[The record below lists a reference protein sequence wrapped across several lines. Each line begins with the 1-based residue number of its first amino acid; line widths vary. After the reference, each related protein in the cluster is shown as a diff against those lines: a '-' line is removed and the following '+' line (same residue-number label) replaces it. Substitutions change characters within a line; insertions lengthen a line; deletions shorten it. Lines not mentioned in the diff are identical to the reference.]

1 MKKWYLFLVLAFL
14 TALVVACSSDS
25 ANENEEDT
33 AGSEDTTETESNDT
47 ESEEASGNEE
57 VTLRV
62 AWWGGQERHDRTLQ
76 VIEMYEEQNPHIT
89 IEAEYSG
96 FDGYFDKLNT
106 QLAAGNAPDV
116 IQFGGNLNDFVARD
130 VILPLDDY
138 VGNEIDT
145 SLHDESMLDSA
156 TFDDQLYG
164 VTLGTTAWGLLL
176 NKTAF
181 EEAGVSMPSKE
192 WTWEDFK
199 ELTPQL
205 TENLDGTYGTGDFGE
220 DGFGVFLAQ
229 TDKFTYLDGEI
240 GFDQEDVKEWFN
252 LWKEL
257 RESEGAAIPEV
268 QVSASQTP
276 EQSLIVQRD
285 VAIESIASN
294 QLGAYTGATEDEFE
308 LYPYPANSDTSKN
321 GVSLRP
327 SQYFAAYKDTEHPE
341 EAAKFMDFFVNNVE
355 ATEILGNDRG
365 APVNADVRENLIDQ
379 ASELDEAVYS
389 YIALVSETSDAPFIP
404 NLPGYNENTQLFT
417 ETEQII
423 YYDQKSVDE
432 AAEDYYEELLSN
444 IEKYENEDEE

>member
-25 ANENEEDT
+25 ASENEGD
-33 AGSEDTTETESNDT
+33 AGSEDTTETESN
-47 ESEEASGNEE
+47 EEGSDKEE

-76 VIEMYEEQNPHIT
+76 VIEMYEEQNPHVT

-145 SLHDESMLDSA
+145 SLHGQSMLDSA
-156 TFDDQLYG
+156 TFNDKLYG
-164 VTLGTTAWGLLL
+164 LTLGTTAWGLLL
-176 NKTAF
+176 NETAF
-181 EEAGVSMPSKE
+181 KEAGISMPSKE

-199 ELTPQL
+199 EITPQL

-229 TDKFTYLDGEI
+229 RDKYTYLDGEV
-240 GFDQEDVKEWFN
+240 GFGVEDVKDWFN

-257 RESEGAAIPEV
+257 RESGGAAIPEV

-276 EQSLIVQRD
+276 EQSLIVQGD

-294 QLGAYTGATEDEFE
+294 QLSAYAGATEDEFK
-308 LYPYPANSDTSKN
+308 LYPYPYNAETGKN

-327 SQYFAAYKDTEHPE
+327 SQYFAAYKDTKHPK
-341 EAAKFMDFFVNNVE
+341 EAAKFMNFFVNNVE

-365 APVNADVRENLIDQ
+365 APVNSEVRANLIEKADELDQ
-379 ASELDEAVYS
+379 AVYN
-389 YIALVSETSDAPFIP
+389 YIDLVNETSDAPYIP

-423 YYDQKSVDE
+423 YYEQKSVDE
-432 AAEDYYEELLSN
+432 ASEDYYEELLKN
-444 IEKYENEDEE
+444 IEKYEVKEE

>member
-1 MKKWYLFLVLAFL
+1 MKKWYLFIILAL
-14 TALVVACSSDS
+14 LAALFVACSSDS
-25 ANENEEDT
+25 ASEQEENT
-33 AGSEDTTETESNDT
+33 GSESSTDT
-47 ESEEASGNEE
+47 ESSDDGEI
-57 VTLRV
+57 TLRV

-76 VIEMYEEQNPHIT
+76 VIEMYEEENPHVT

-138 VGNEIDT
+138 VGNELDI
-145 SLHDESMLDSA
+145 SAHDESMIDSA
-156 TFDDQLYG
+156 TFDGQFYG

-181 EEAGVSMPSKE
+181 EEAGISMPSKE

-205 TENLDGTYGTGDFGE
+205 TENIEGMYGAGDFGE

-240 GFDQEDVKEWFN
+240 GFDAEDVKEWFH

-257 RESEGAAIPEV
+257 RENGGAAIPEV
-268 QVSASQTP
+268 QVTASQTP

-294 QLGAYTGATEDEFE
+294 QLGAYTGASEDEFE
-308 LYPYPANSDTSKN
+308 LYPYPYNSETGKN

-327 SQYFAAYKDTEHPE
+327 SQYFAAYKDTPHPE
-341 EAAKFMDFFVNNVE
+341 EAAKFMDFFVNNIE
-355 ATEILGNDRG
+355 ATEVLGNDRG
-365 APVNADVRENLIDQ
+365 APVNADVRENLMDH

-389 YIALVSETSDAPFIP
+389 YIDLVSETSDAPFIP

-423 YYDQKSVDE
+423 YYDQKSIDD
-432 AAEDYYEELLSN
+432 AAEDYYEELLGN
-444 IEKYENEDEE
+444 IEKYENEEVEE

>member
-1 MKKWYLFLVLAFL
+1 MKKWYLFLVLAFF

-25 ANENEEDT
+25 ANENEENT
-33 AGSEDTTETESNDT
+33 GSEEDTTETEND
-47 ESEEASGNEE
+47 EGASDSEE

-76 VIEMYEEQNPHIT
+76 VIEMYEEENPHVT

-138 VGNEIDT
+138 VGNELDI
-145 SLHDESMLDSA
+145 SLHDQSMLDSA
-156 TFDDQLYG
+156 TFNDQLYG

-181 EEAGVSMPSKE
+181 EEAGISMPSKD

-199 ELTPQL
+199 EITPQL
-205 TENLDGTYGTGDFGE
+205 SENLDGTYGAGDFGE

-229 TDKFTYLDGEI
+229 TDKYTYLDGEV
-240 GFDQEDVKEWFN
+240 GFEADDVKEWFN

-257 RESEGAAIPEV
+257 RESGGAAIPEV

-285 VAIESIASN
+285 VAIESVASN

-308 LYPYPANSDTSKN
+308 LYPYPANSETGKN

-341 EAAKFMDFFVNNVE
+341 EAAKFMDFFVNNIE
-355 ATEILGNDRG
+355 ATEVLGNDRG
-365 APVNADVRENLIDQ
+365 APVNSDVRENLIDQ
-379 ASELDEAVYS
+379 ATELDEAVYS
-389 YIALVSETSDAPFIP
+389 YIDLVSETSDAPFIP

-432 AAEDYYEELLSN
+432 AAEDYYEELLAN
-444 IEKYENEDEE
+444 IEKYENEEVEE

>member
-1 MKKWYLFLVLAFL
+1 MKKWYLFLVLAFF

-25 ANENEEDT
+25 ANENEENT
-33 AGSEDTTETESNDT
+33 GSEEDTTETEND
-47 ESEEASGNEE
+47 EGASDSEE

-76 VIEMYEEQNPHIT
+76 VIEMYEEENPHVT

-138 VGNEIDT
+138 VGNELDI
-145 SLHDESMLDSA
+145 SLHDQSMLDSA
-156 TFDDQLYG
+156 TFNDQLYG

-181 EEAGVSMPSKE
+181 EEAGISMPSKD

-199 ELTPQL
+199 EITPQL
-205 TENLDGTYGTGDFGE
+205 SENLDGTYGAGDFGE

-229 TDKFTYLDGEI
+229 TDKYTYLDGEV
-240 GFDQEDVKEWFN
+240 GFEADDVKEWFN

-257 RESEGAAIPEV
+257 RESGGAAIPEV

-285 VAIESIASN
+285 VAIESVASN

-308 LYPYPANSDTSKN
+308 LYPYPANSETGKN

-341 EAAKFMDFFVNNVE
+341 EAAKFMDFFVNNIE

-365 APVNADVRENLIDQ
+365 APVNSDVRENLIDQ
-379 ASELDEAVYS
+379 ATELDEAVYS
-389 YIALVSETSDAPFIP
+389 YIDLVSETSDAPFVP

-432 AAEDYYEELLSN
+432 AAEDYYEELLAN
-444 IEKYENEDEE
+444 IEKYENEEVEE